1 MRIKLSLIALTTLF
15 FGSLALALGVVYA
28 EGEGQIEGGNIYRV
42 RNVTKGGDFT
52 DPANAEACDTVQ
64 YKVRIHN
71 PGPGALSQ
79 VNVKATLPSGAASS
93 HTSTVTVSSQN
104 ADPSS
109 TSDTAL
115 VNLSSSQSISYING
129 STELLNPSGG
139 VISGLP
145 DGITQGG
152 VNIGNVGVSIE
163 QLRFVQFKAK
173 ISCPEQPP
181 CEDNPET
188 PGDECNPKPP
198 CKDNPKTP
206 EDECNPKPP
215 EQPPEKPPVAPSASR
230 PGPGGQS
237 PAISGG
243 AAPSALP
250 DTGPGDVAAAFIIF
264 SVAAGTAYKVA
275 ANRMFEI

>member
-1 MRIKLSLIALTTLF
+1 MRVKLSLITLATLF
-15 FGSLALALGVVYA
+15 FGSLALALGVVNA

-42 RNVTKGGDFT
+42 RNVTEGGDFT
-52 DPANAEACDTVQ
+52 DPANADACDIVQ

-79 VNVKATLPSGAASS
+79 VTVKATLPAGAASS
-93 HTSTVTVSSQN
+93 HTSTVTVSAQN
-104 ADPSS
+104 ADPAS
-109 TSDTAL
+109 TSDTAVL
-115 VNLSSSQSISYING
+115 NLSSAQGISYISG

-139 VISGLP
+139 VINGLP

-152 VNIGNVGVSIE
+152 ISIGNVGVSID

-173 ISCPEQPP
+173 INCPEQPP

-215 EQPPEKPPVAPSASR
+215 EQPPVTPPAPQQPGQPQPPAS
-230 PGPGGQS
+230 G
-237 PAISGG
+237 A

-250 DTGPGDVAAAFIIF
+250 DTGPGDVAAAFVIF
-264 SVAAGTAYKVA
+264 SIAASAAYRVAAQ
-275 ANRMFEI
+275 RMFEL

>member
-1 MRIKLSLIALTTLF
+1 MRFKLS
-15 FGSLALALGVVYA
+15 ALALTAVFVSSLAAFIGVVNA

-52 DPANAEACDTVQ
+52 DPANADACDIVQ

-71 PGPGALSQ
+71 PGPGALSE
-79 VNVKATLPSGAASS
+79 VNVKATLPAGAATS
-93 HTSTVTVSSQN
+93 HTSTVTVSAQN
-104 ADPSS
+104 ADPAS
-109 TSDTAL
+109 TSDTAV
-115 VNLSSSQSISYING
+115 VNLSSSQSISYISG

-152 VNIGNVGVSIE
+152 VNIGNVGVSID

-173 ISCPEQPP
+173 INCPEQPP
-181 CEDNPET
+181 CTDNPET

-198 CKDNPKTP
+198 CEDNSQTP

-215 EQPPEKPPVAPSASR
+215 VTPPTTPEQPGQPQPPVSGAST
-230 PGPGGQS
+230 PES
-237 PAISGG
+237 
-243 AAPSALP
+243 LP
-250 DTGPGDVAAAFIIF
+250 DTGPGDVAAVFVIF
-264 SVAAGTAYKVA
+264 SVAASAAYKVGT
-275 ANRMFEI
+275 NRMFEF